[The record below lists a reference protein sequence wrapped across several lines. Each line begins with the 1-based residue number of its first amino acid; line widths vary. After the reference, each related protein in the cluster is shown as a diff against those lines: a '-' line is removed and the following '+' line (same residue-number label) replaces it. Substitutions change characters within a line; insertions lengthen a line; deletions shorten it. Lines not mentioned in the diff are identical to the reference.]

1 MNFFKKN
8 GRPSEEELSL
18 IQLIEKLIIEKQIPS
33 SEIPDCQTIDDL
45 IELKLLLNS
54 YEPEKAESIQIE
66 NELESN
72 STEMNNLDLP
82 VNHENDVLQI
92 ESETIIPENTENEEF
107 EFENYDPFSTQIIER
122 SYTKETTKIDDSI
135 QDNEV
140 ELKLEETKEN
150 LADLSPLAKRR
161 AAEQT
166 ADTILKGYA
175 RLVPQPFK
183 WMAKFPEGKIEK
195 MSMDGEIN
203 TQIEVEEGKSFD
215 EYMRESNSQLD
226 EIFEVDSDTLAEI
239 KEPLVEVLMEQQL
252 ELTPQQR
259 LSMAVISHL
268 VQMFTVAL
276 KIRKDN
282 QRILAYQKHL
292 TSVYNQQHFSG
303 NNDLRNAS

>member
-8 GRPSEEELSL
+8 GRPTEEELSL
-18 IQLIEKLIIEKQIPS
+18 IQLIEKIINQKQIPY
-33 SEIPDCQTIDDL
+33 SEIPECQSLDDL
-45 IELKLLLNS
+45 IEVKLLLDA
-54 YEPEKAESIQIE
+54 YEPENSDSTHTEDEEQTTQSELVEKVQLIE
-66 NELESN
+66 E
-72 STEMNNLDLP
+72 P
-82 VNHENDVLQI
+82 VNVI
-92 ESETIIPENTENEEF
+92 EEVASEIEEPENGEF

-135 QDNEV
+135 QDNED

-183 WMAKFPEGKIEK
+183 WMAKFPEDKIEK

-215 EYMRESNSQLD
+215 EYMRESNAQLD
-226 EIFEVDSDTLAEI
+226 EIFEVDTDTLAEI

-303 NNDLRNAS
+303 NNNLRNAS